1 MLRFVGRV
9 AFFLSEA
16 IRALRRS
23 AAPSVAAI
31 VTIVVTTLLLGV
43 LVPVLRAS
51 ESKAT
56 EVREQI
62 GLQVFLYR
70 DATRAE
76 IEALDEELAGIPHV
90 TAVEYCSPACAK
102 RELAAE
108 LRGDLEGSIKEL
120 NSNPLPPTFKLE
132 LDDADNLEAVR
143 AALTPPNSAGK
154 PTPISAAID
163 PPIGQD
169 RENATKIR
177 EVTGA
182 VKIVLLVIAALLLIA
197 SLLLVAN
204 TIRLSIYARRREV
217 EVMRLVGATNWFIRW
232 PFMIEGVIVGL
243 AGAGVAVGIL
253 LLGKVTIVDP
263 LADDF
268 ALIDNLSTMGF
279 APLVAMLVAA
289 AVLVSA
295 LGSGITLRRFLRV

>member
-1 MLRFVGRV
+1 MGRV
-9 AFFLSEA
+9 LFFLSEA
-16 IRALRRS
+16 FRALRRS

-31 VTIVVTTLLLGV
+31 VTIVVTTMLLGV
-43 LVPVLRAS
+43 LIPVLRAS

-56 EVREQI
+56 EVRDQI

-70 DATRAE
+70 DATQAE
-76 IEALDEELAGIPHV
+76 RDALRDKLEVVPHV
-90 TAVEYCSPACAK
+90 DSVAYCSPACAK
-102 RELAAE
+102 KELQSE
-108 LRGDLEGSIKEL
+108 LKGDLEGSIAEL
-120 NSNPLPPTFKLE
+120 NSNPLPPTYKLE
-132 LDDADNLEAVR
+132 LDDPDNLEAVR
-143 AALTPPNSAGK
+143 ADLMPPNQAGR

-163 PPIGQD
+163 PPIGED
-169 RENATKIR
+169 RENAQAIR

-217 EVMRLVGATNWFIRW
+217 EVMQLVGATNWFIRW

-243 AGAGVAVGIL
+243 MGAGIAVGLL

-268 ALIDNLSTMGF
+268 ALVDNLSTTGF
-279 APLVAMLVAA
+279 VPLIVMLVAS

-295 LGSGITLRRFLRV
+295 LGSGVTLRRFLRV

>member
-1 MLRFVGRV
+1 MGRIL
-9 AFFLSEA
+9 FFLSEA
-16 IRALRRS
+16 FRALRRS

-31 VTIVVTTLLLGV
+31 VTIVVTTMLLGV
-43 LVPVLRAS
+43 LIPVLRAS
-51 ESKAT
+51 ESKASD
-56 EVREQI
+56 VREQI
-62 GLQVFLYR
+62 GLQVFLYT
-70 DATRAE
+70 DSTKAE
-76 IEALDEELAGIPHV
+76 IEQLKPKLEAIPHV
-90 TAVEYCSPACAK
+90 EAVTYCSPACAK
-102 RELAAE
+102 KELASE
-108 LRGDLEGSIKEL
+108 LKGDLEGSIAEL
-120 NSNPLPPTFKLE
+120 NSNPLPPTYKLE
-132 LDDADNLEAVR
+132 LDDPDNLEAVR
-143 AALTPPNSAGK
+143 ADLMPPNKAGK

-163 PPIGQD
+163 PPIGED
-169 RENATKIR
+169 RENAEAIR

-182 VKIVLLVIAALLLIA
+182 VKIVLMVIAGLLLVA

-217 EVMRLVGATNWFIRW
+217 EVMQLVGATNWFIRW

-243 AGAGVAVGIL
+243 MGAGIAVGLL

-268 ALIDNLSTMGF
+268 ALVDNLSTTGF
-279 APLVAMLVAA
+279 VPLIVMLVAA